1 MASDMDIRENILVFL
16 KQSLGDA
23 YHTASRPQKAAFC
36 LDVARV
42 AKQMADEYEPT
53 ASPAYGPAPKS
64 AAAAKA
70 GGDKAAKKVGP
81 ENKAAAGDKPNKKA
95 GPGGKDAPADDREPK
110 ASPSP
115 AKKPGPGNKGA
126 ADKAAKKPAPGGKA
140 AGEKAAKKPGPGN
153 KAAGDKAPKKPAAPN
168 KSAAQSHEGDSVIDN
183 DSDATVPF
191 LEQFL
196 KELAQIA
203 ATSGDDEP
211 IAAPGPAKKP
221 GPGKKRAGPK
231 PAGAQPG
238 RGKAAA
244 APTTVSTTVVTTT
257 TTITQ

>member
-70 GGDKAAKKVGP
+70 GGDKAAKNVGP

-126 ADKAAKKPAPGGKA
+126 GDKAAKKPAPGGKA
-140 AGEKAAKKPGPGN
+140 AGDKAAKKPGPGN
-153 KAAGDKAPKKPAAPN
+153 KAAGDKAPRSPRRRTRALAR
-168 KSAAQSHEGDSVIDN
+168 AMR
-183 DSDATVPF
+183 ATASP
-191 LEQFL
+191 
-196 KELAQIA
+196 
-203 ATSGDDEP
+203 
-211 IAAPGPAKKP
+211 
-221 GPGKKRAGPK
+221 
-231 PAGAQPG
+231 
-238 RGKAAA
+238 
-244 APTTVSTTVVTTT
+244 TTT
-257 TTITQ
+257 TTPRCRSWSSFSRSLRS